1 MLFLKTNLI
10 TTLLYIVKTLF
21 FILTFCVPFLAAAQ
35 ERTAL
40 SGKVTSVAE
49 DLEGIYVINK
59 NTEES
64 AATGN
69 GGYFTILARSNDTL
83 IFSSIQ
89 FEARQVVLVESDFTA
104 DIFLISLEPAVHRLE
119 EVRIV
124 DYRHINAE
132 SLGLVPKGQKQYTH
146 AEKKLATASSG
157 KMNPMGLDP
166 LINGISGRTAMLK
179 AAAEA
184 AKKEEIIEKISYIYS
199 EEDIAEKLSIPIEYV
214 KGFLFYVAE
223 HKYLAKAIEEKN
235 TTLAKFL
242 LDGLALKYLELLQE

>member
-1 MLFLKTNLI
+1 M
-10 TTLLYIVKTLF
+10 
-21 FILTFCVPFLAAAQ
+21 PFLAAAQ

-40 SGKVTSVAE
+40 SGKVTSVSE
-49 DLEGIYVINK
+49 ELEGIYVINK

-64 AATGN
+64 TATTKE
-69 GGYFTILARSNDTL
+69 GYFTIAAQSNDTL
-83 IFSSIQ
+83 IFSAIQ
-89 FEARQVVLVESDFTA
+89 FEARQVQLAESDFNEGV
-104 DIFLISLEPAVHRLE
+104 FLVSLEPAVHQLE

-124 DYRHINAE
+124 DYGHINAE

-179 AAAEA
+179 AAAA
-184 AKKEEIIEKISYIYS
+184 TAKKEEIIEKISYIYTDD
-199 EEDIAEKLSIPIEYV
+199 DIAEHLSIPAEYV

-223 HKYLAKAIEEKN
+223 HKHLATAIEQN
-235 TTLAKFL
+235 NNTLAKFL

>member
-1 MLFLKTNLI
+1 M
-10 TTLLYIVKTLF
+10 KTLF
-21 FILTFCVPFLAAAQ
+21 FILTTCIPFLAKAQ

-40 SGKVTSVAE
+40 SGKVNSVSE
-49 DLEGIYVINK
+49 ELEGIYVINK

-64 AATGN
+64 ATTTQ
-69 GGYFTILARSNDTL
+69 GGYFTITAQSNDTL

-89 FEARQVVLVESDFTA
+89 FEARQVILAEPDFTA
-104 DIFLISLEPAVHRLE
+104 DIFQVSLEPAVHQLE

-132 SLGLVPKGQKQYTH
+132 SLGLVPKGQKQYSH

-199 EEDIAEKLSIPIEYV
+199 EEDIAVNLAIPVEYV
-214 KGFLFYVAE
+214 RGFLFYVAE
-223 HKYLAKAIEEKN
+223 HKHLANAIEQN
-235 TTLAKFL
+235 NNTLAKFL
-242 LDGLALKYLELLQE
+242 LDGLALKYLELIQE

>member
-1 MLFLKTNLI
+1 MSF
-10 TTLLYIVKTLF
+10 
-21 FILTFCVPFLAAAQ
+21 PAAAQ

-40 SGKVTSVAE
+40 SGKVTSVSE
-49 DLEGIYVINK
+49 ELEGIYVINK

-64 AATGN
+64 AVTTA
-69 GGYFTILARSNDTL
+69 GGYFTIVAQSNDTL
-83 IFSSIQ
+83 IFSAIQ
-89 FEARQVVLVESDFTA
+89 FEARQVVLAEADFAA
-104 DIFLISLEPAVHRLE
+104 DIFLVSLESAIHQLE

-166 LINGISGRTAMLK
+166 IINSISGRTAMLK
-179 AAAEA
+179 AAAA
-184 AKKEEIIEKISYIYS
+184 TAKKEEIIEKISYIYS
-199 EEDIAEKLSIPIEYV
+199 EDDIVASLSIPAEYV

-223 HKYLAKAIEEKN
+223 HEHLAKAIEQN
-235 TTLAKFL
+235 NNTLAKFL